1 MTHLLKHNILSRTQY
16 AFRPNSN
23 ITLALQA
30 IIGDIQKHKSNH
42 NPTLGIYI
50 DLSKAYDTIEHEK
63 LFYKLEH
70 EFNFTP
76 ETLMFFRSYFKNRQ
90 QSTHTQQAQS
100 DTKTI
105 THGIPQGSTLSTT
118 FFLLYINNIIKT
130 VPASKVYTYADDTTL
145 VITAMTVREL
155 QLLAQS
161 ELSSLINYFH
171 DNNLVPN
178 ATKTNFTVFNPITNY
193 QQIELKINDTY
204 IQHNTDAKLL
214 AIYVQNDLK
223 HHKTISDIIRK
234 LQPTIFN
241 FRRATKLLPTKYMR
255 NEYFTHIY
263 PHLIMNISIWG
274 TPDPTKTYIQPLVR
288 LQKKIVRILKNVPP
302 GTHTKPLMTELG
314 ILNITNLY
322 ILRVTA
328 EMHPYIYPKHETNR
342 PDHFHNYTSVAQIHG
357 HATRQSRR
365 RQHYIPNTNQYAAS
379 YVPDETRNHFTDKY
393 TATWNTLPLE
403 IREESELKAFK
414 RCLNEHLLK
423 QQSQKC

>member
-1 MTHLLKHNILSRTQY
+1 M
-16 AFRPNSN
+16 
-23 ITLALQA
+23 
-30 IIGDIQKHKSNH
+30 
-42 NPTLGIYI
+42 
-50 DLSKAYDTIEHEK
+50 
-63 LFYKLEH
+63 
-70 EFNFTP
+70 
-76 ETLMFFRSYFKNRQ
+76 
-90 QSTHTQQAQS
+90 
-100 DTKTI
+100 
-105 THGIPQGSTLSTT
+105 
-118 FFLLYINNIIKT
+118 
-130 VPASKVYTYADDTTL
+130 
-145 VITAMTVREL
+145 
-155 QLLAQS
+155 
-161 ELSSLINYFH
+161 
-171 DNNLVPN
+171 
-178 ATKTNFTVFNPITNY
+178 
-193 QQIELKINDTY
+193 
-204 IQHNTDAKLL
+204 QHNTDAKLL

-423 QQSQKC
+423 QQSQKR